1 MDNNL
6 YRFILFLR
14 PGDTKRLSSQGED
27 EDKTKEEEMILSW

>member
-14 PGDTKRLSSQGED
+14 PEDTKRLSSSD
-27 EDKTKEEEMILSW
+27 EDKDKIKEEEMILSW